1 MRYAAAR
8 LAEAALTLLGAG
20 FLMFALVMLGTDELA
35 RQMITGAEERPV
47 SPEEIAAVTRQ
58 MGLDAPFFVQFGR
71 WLAAALTGDLGW
83 SYMMQAPV
91 TEVLLARFPATLALA
106 AASLALTALV
116 SVPLGLF
123 AAARRGG
130 FADRLIGG
138 LTFAGLSLPGFWLG
152 LLLLWAFGLEMG
164 LLPIAAGT
172 GGAAALV
179 LPSVTLAV
187 GMSSKYVRQV
197 RAAALEELSKDYV
210 MGAHARGMTDRRI
223 LFREVL
229 PNMLFPLIALFGLSA
244 ASLLSGAAV
253 VETVFG
259 WPGLG
264 QLAVQAVEFR
274 DIRLLQGIAV
284 WGAGCCTA
292 LHFAADVLLH
302 WLDPRL
308 SRKEARP

>member
-1 MRYAAAR
+1 MRYLAMR

-20 FLMFALVMLGTDELA
+20 FVMFALVMLGTDELA

-47 SPEEIAAVTRQ
+47 SPEEIAAVTRE

-71 WLAAALTGDLGW
+71 WLAAALTGNLGW

-91 TEVLLARFPATLALA
+91 TEVLLARFPATLTLA

-116 SVPLGLF
+116 SVPLGLL

-130 FADRLIGG
+130 FADRLIGA
-138 LTFAGLSLPGFWLG
+138 LSFAGLALPGFWLG
-152 LLLLWAFGLEMG
+152 LFLLWLFGLRLG

-172 GGAAALV
+172 GGAAAVV
-179 LPSVTLAV
+179 LPAVTLAA
-187 GMSSKYVRQV
+187 GMSAKYVRQV

-210 MGAHARGMTDRRI
+210 MGAHARGMTDARI

-229 PNMLFPLIALFGLSA
+229 PNLLFPLLALFGFSA

-264 QLAVQAVEFR
+264 YLAVQAVEFR

-284 WGAGCCTA
+284 WSAGCCTA
-292 LHFAADVLLH
+292 LHFLTDALLH
-302 WLDPRL
+302 RLDPRL
-308 SRKEARP
+308 SRKEARK

>member
-106 AASLALTALV
+106 AASLALTAVV

-130 FADRLIGG
+130 FADRLIGS

-152 LLLLWAFGLEMG
+152 LLLLWAFGLALG

-210 MGAHARGMTDRRI
+210 MGAHARGMTDARI

-308 SRKEARP
+308 SRKGARP